1 MKQFVG
7 SVLVLCTVALTGCK
21 YFETKYELNASER
34 RRAAN
39 EEMVNLPIEEQ
50 VRNAVIAQ
58 HTIFPHHFVSG
69 TDQLNEIGR
78 RDLLILAGH
87 YRDYPGALGMRPE
100 GTNCELDEARVA
112 AVKGFLEHEGVD
124 VAALTIGDAY
134 PGGDGMASTRVL
146 TAVTPEEDSGAAKK
160 PGGSGASDKQGGSK

>member
-7 SVLVLCTVALTGCK
+7 SVLVLCVVAMAGCK
-21 YFETKYELNASER
+21 YFETKYDLTASER

-39 EEMVNLPIEEQ
+39 EEMVNVPTEEQ

-69 TDQLNEIGR
+69 TDELNAIGR

-87 YRDYPGALGMRPE
+87 YKDHPGPVGMRPE
-100 GTNCELDEARVA
+100 GTCCKLDEARVA

-146 TAVTPEEDSGAAKK
+146 KAVSAEEQASTTETTE
-160 PGGSGASDKQGGSK
+160 GSGASGLPGGS